1 MKNRFNKLS
10 AGLRKRNDLIVLHS
24 ASRKWLSI
32 EKLGLSV
39 AYIMRFRKKDEYFTG
54 DSELIWTR
62 VAFWIVT
69 EIQLFEYPDP
79 TPLHFCLWGWMISEV
94 YERKVDTQ
102 HELLICI
109 LDAAAS
115 IKKVEDR
122 LQQHSIFAQKLQ
134 SALWMTVGFSN
145 IYCEAQQIY
154 HFCVTNLSLKHKTT
168 VKSKIN
174 FSVK

>member
-122 LQQHSIFAQKLQ
+122 LQQHSIFAQKFQ
-134 SALWMTVGFSN
+134 IALCMTVWFSN
-145 IYCEAQQIY
+145 IYREAQQIY
-154 HFCVTNLSLKHKTT
+154 HFCVTNFVAET
-168 VKSKIN
+168 
-174 FSVK
+174 